1 MNLIHSGFPMR
12 PRWLLMIAAVIALG
26 SSSLFSVALARRTGP
41 ASVPARIHFSS
52 NFEGE
57 LEPCG

>member
-1 MNLIHSGFPMR
+1 MR
-12 PRWLLMIAAVIALG
+12 PRSLLILAAVLVMCAG
-26 SSSLFSVALARRTGP
+26 SLFEVAHARVNDT
-41 ASVPARIHFSS
+41 VKFPARIHFSS

>member
-1 MNLIHSGFPMR
+1 MR